1 MDKSEQLGEEK
12 ISSLLLKFS
21 IPAIIG
27 MLVSAMYN
35 IVDRIF
41 VGRTVGEP
49 GIAGITIGF
58 PFMLILMAF
67 GMLIGIGATT
77 LVSIRLGEKKKD
89 EAEVIFGNAFTLL
102 IGMAIALTVA
112 GLIFLDPLLRLS
124 GASEAILPY
133 ARDFMRIILFGSI
146 FQNISFGMNNFIRA
160 EGNPK
165 IAMFTML
172 IGAILNIILDAI
184 FVLNFGWGVQGA
196 ALATIIS
203 QAVSAVWVLYY
214 FLGKKSMLKIHIKNL
229 KLQWPII
236 TQIAI
241 IGSAPFAMQMVASV
255 LSIII
260 NNSLKLYGGDVAIAG
275 MGIINSIA
283 MLILMPIFGIN
294 QGVQPIIGF
303 NYGAKKFD
311 RVKHALKLAVIAAT
325 IVVTIGFI
333 ITQLFTRQIISI
345 FSKNEMHLVE
355 FSVHAL
361 RVFLLFLP
369 IIGFQ
374 IVGASYF
381 QAVGK
386 PKQAMLLSLSRQV
399 ILLIPAILIL
409 PIFFKLEGILIAGPV
424 ADLGA
429 SIITAIWI
437 YRELKNLDDKH
448 QMSYIVQAQTD

>member
-361 RVFLLFLP
+361 RVFL
-369 IIGFQ
+369 
-374 IVGASYF
+374 
-381 QAVGK
+381 
-386 PKQAMLLSLSRQV
+386 
-399 ILLIPAILIL
+399 
-409 PIFFKLEGILIAGPV
+409 
-424 ADLGA
+424 
-429 SIITAIWI
+429 
-437 YRELKNLDDKH
+437 
-448 QMSYIVQAQTD
+448 